1 MQVGFGEAPMLD
13 WIVGT
18 VIAIVS
24 YVPAQIVPPDSQHF
38 VLIRSMFALLLIALV
53 ILVLA
58 LRPLRSF
65 MRFMRQRQT
74 SSRPPD
80 R

>member
-1 MQVGFGEAPMLD
+1 MLD

-38 VLIRSMFALLLIALV
+38 ILIRSMFALLLIVLI
-53 ILVLA
+53 ILILA
-58 LRPLRSF
+58 LNPFRSF
-65 MRFMRQRQT
+65 RRFMRQRQ
-74 SSRPPD
+74 SSGRPPD
-80 R
+80 P

>member
-1 MQVGFGEAPMLD
+1 MLD
-13 WIVGT
+13 WIVGK

-38 VLIRSMFALLLIALV
+38 TLIRSMFALLLIV
-53 ILVLA
+53 FVLLIVA
-58 LRPLRSF
+58 LRPLRWF
-65 MRFMRQRQT
+65 MRVMRNRQSADT
-74 SSRPPD
+74 D

>member
-13 WIVGT
+13 WIVDK

-24 YVPAQIVPPDSQHF
+24 YVPAQFVPPDSQHF
-38 VLIRSMFALLLIALV
+38 VLIRSMFALLLIVAVVL
-53 ILVLA
+53 ILA

-65 MRFMRQRQT
+65 MHFMRQRQ
-74 SSRPPD
+74 SSGRPSD

>member
-1 MQVGFGEAPMLD
+1 MRVGFGEAPMLD
-13 WIVGT
+13 WIVAT

-38 VLIRSMFALLLIALV
+38 ILIRSMFALLLIVLV
-53 ILVLA
+53 VLILA
-58 LRPLRSF
+58 LHPLRSF
-65 MRFMRQRQT
+65 RRFMRQRQT

-80 R
+80 P